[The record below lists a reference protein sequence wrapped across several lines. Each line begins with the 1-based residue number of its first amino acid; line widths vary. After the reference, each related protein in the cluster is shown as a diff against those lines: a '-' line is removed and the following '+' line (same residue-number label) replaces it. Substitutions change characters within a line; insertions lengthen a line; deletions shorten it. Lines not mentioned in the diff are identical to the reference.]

1 MWKNIRKS
9 IISIRLL
16 IPTAILLVLSSAA
29 LAQNAGKNQ
38 GPPPVPVK
46 VAEVKIETVSDQI
59 TLVGTAEAIAKSIV
73 ASEVSGVVEQ
83 FPVRE
88 GDFVKKGGLL
98 ARLKSTNLQLLLNG
112 AKAGREKVRASLQY
126 AEKELERAKK
136 LKDTN
141 SIAGKNYDE
150 ALYNQLALYQGVLE
164 SEAEIERLK
173 YEIEQKRVAAPF
185 SGFVAEEHTQ
195 VGQWINPGGAV
206 VTLLDLGQIRITVD
220 VPERYAVM
228 ISPDSGVKVVIKSIS
243 ENFMSGKIYAVLP
256 QGNPD
261 SRTFPVRINL
271 PNPDFK
277 IKSGMEAA
285 VTFNLSSTKSAVVV
299 PKDAIVTAGNNRLVF
314 LVAGGK
320 AIPLNVKIL
329 GYYDGNVAIE
339 GNLQPGGRVVVR
351 GNERLMPG
359 QAVQVIE

>member
-1 MWKNIRKS
+1 MRENNFRS
-9 IISIRLL
+9 IFSIRFL
-16 IPTAILLVLSSAA
+16 IAAAILLVLSSAT

-46 VAEVKIETVSDQI
+46 VAEVKIKTVSEQI
-59 TLVGTAEAIAKSIV
+59 TLVGTAEAIVESIV
-73 ASEVSGVVEQ
+73 AAEVSGVVEQ
-83 FPVRE
+83 FPVSE

-98 ARLKSTNLQLLLNG
+98 ARLKSTNLHLRLKG
-112 AKAGREKVRASLQY
+112 AKAGREAIRANLQY
-126 AEKELERAKK
+126 AEKELERARK
-136 LKDTN
+136 LKDKN
-141 SIAGKNYDE
+141 SIAEKKYDE
-150 ALYNQLALYQGVLE
+150 ALYNQIALYQGFLE

-173 YEIEQKRVAAPF
+173 YEIEQKKVVAPF
-185 SGFVAEEHTQ
+185 SGFVAKEHTQ

-206 VTLLDLGQIRITVD
+206 ATLLDLGRIRITVD

-243 ENFMSGKIYAVLP
+243 ENFLSGKIYAVLP

-271 PNPDFK
+271 PNPDFW

-285 VTFNLSSTKSAVVV
+285 VTFNLSSTKSAMLV
-299 PKDAIVTAGNNRLVF
+299 PKDAVVTAGNNRLIF
-314 LVAGGK
+314 LVANGK
-320 AIPLNVKIL
+320 AIPVNVKIL
-329 GYYDGNVAIE
+329 GYYDGNVAVE
-339 GNLQPGGRVVVR
+339 GNLQPGGQVVVR

-359 QAVQVIE
+359 QAIQVID

>member
-1 MWKNIRKS
+1 MRKNNFRS
-9 IISIRLL
+9 IFSIRFL
-16 IPTAILLVLSSAA
+16 IPAAILLVLSSVT
-29 LAQNAGKNQ
+29 LAGNAGKNQ

-46 VAEVKIETVSDQI
+46 VAEVKIKTVSEQI
-59 TLVGTAEAIAKSIV
+59 TLVGTAEAIVESIV
-73 ASEVSGVVEQ
+73 AAEVSGVVEQ

-88 GDFVKKGGLL
+88 GDFVKKEGLL
-98 ARLKSTNLQLLLNG
+98 ARLKSTSLHLRLKG
-112 AKAGREKVRASLQY
+112 AKAGREAIRASLQY
-126 AEKELERAKK
+126 AEKELERARN
-136 LKDTN
+136 LKDKN
-141 SIAGKNYDE
+141 SIAGKQYDE
-150 ALYNQLALYQGVLE
+150 ALYNQLALYQGFLE

-173 YEIEQKRVAAPF
+173 YEIEQKRVVAPF
-185 SGFVAEEHTQ
+185 SGFVAKEHTQ

-206 VTLLDLGQIRITVD
+206 ATLLDLDRIRITVD

-228 ISPDSGVKVVIKSIS
+228 ISPNSEVKVVIKSIS
-243 ENFMSGKIYAVLP
+243 ENFLSGKIYAVLP

-271 PNPDFK
+271 PNPDFR

-285 VTFNLSSTKSAVVV
+285 VTFNLSSTKSAMLV
-299 PKDAIVTAGNNRLVF
+299 PKDAVVTAGNSRLVF

-320 AIPLNVKIL
+320 AIPVNVKIL
-329 GYYDGNVAIE
+329 GYYDGNVAVE

-359 QAVQVIE
+359 QAVQVIK